1 VGPWQRPESLSFG
14 FEHHGS
20 KTQAVTEDRT
30 YRSLSRR
37 EDDVLQ
43 GNTEPQE
50 DSMPKYL
57 TIHHENT
64 VDRVLLE
71 SRWTEISMD
80 KRALWG
86 VTLFNLEQGR
96 RWCEWEAPNR
106 AAIEKIFGELGIKW
120 TEILEVEVTTAARW
134 RSWEAQSRS
143 RY

>member
-1 VGPWQRPESLSFG
+1 
-14 FEHHGS
+14 
-20 KTQAVTEDRT
+20 
-30 YRSLSRR
+30 
-37 EDDVLQ
+37 
-43 GNTEPQE
+43 
-50 DSMPKYL
+50 MPNYL
-57 TIHHENT
+57 TIHHETNL
-64 VDRVLLE
+64 DRVLLE

-80 KRALWG
+80 KRALWE

-106 AAIEKIFGELGIKW
+106 GAIEEIFDELGIKW